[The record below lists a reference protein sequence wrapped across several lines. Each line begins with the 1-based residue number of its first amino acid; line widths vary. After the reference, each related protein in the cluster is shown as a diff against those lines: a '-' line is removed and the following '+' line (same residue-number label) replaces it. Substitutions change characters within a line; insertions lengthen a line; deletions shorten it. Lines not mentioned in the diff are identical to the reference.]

1 MGLPDLA
8 GVDTSPESVK
18 WLSARGI
25 EAHLLVRDAGVMPA
39 LSFRPRVV
47 LLLDVIEHFE
57 PASLQATVR
66 AILDALRPDLE
77 GVVVKVPLSD
87 GLLFRAARW
96 LATVRSTLIEQMF
109 LVDTSAPHT
118 NYFSARSLRS
128 FMDAV
133 GLVPLRIL
141 RDPEFEADTLASRA
155 QIGGPRAA
163 RRLADLGGRAALA
176 AVRALRLEDSVIVF
190 ARPDG
195 R

>member
-1 MGLPDLA
+1 
-8 GVDTSPESVK
+8 
-18 WLSARGI
+18 
-25 EAHLLVRDAGVMPA
+25 
-39 LSFRPRVV
+39 
-47 LLLDVIEHFE
+47 
-57 PASLQATVR
+57 
-66 AILDALRPDLE
+66 
-77 GVVVKVPLSD
+77 
-87 GLLFRAARW
+87 
-96 LATVRSTLIEQMF
+96 
-109 LVDTSAPHT
+109 
-118 NYFSARSLRS
+118 
-128 FMDAV
+128 MDAV